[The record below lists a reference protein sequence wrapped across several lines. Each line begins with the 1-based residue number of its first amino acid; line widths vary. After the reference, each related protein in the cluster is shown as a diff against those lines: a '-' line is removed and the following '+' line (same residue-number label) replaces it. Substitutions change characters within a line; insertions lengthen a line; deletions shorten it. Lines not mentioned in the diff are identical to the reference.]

1 MCGKYYKDREFIPRL
16 NTLFSEEDIYPNEG
30 LVLEQDGEP
39 DVSPTD
45 RSVIIHLSG
54 DNVTA
59 SDMEWGF
66 RDPYH
71 DSLVINVRAESLF
84 EKKMFSESVQKRR
97 CLIPASGYY
106 EWDSAK
112 ARYRFSAADGELILL
127 AGLYRQEL
135 GKERYT
141 IITTEANDCM
151 APVHPRMPLM
161 IDKSEI
167 RKWLT
172 DNEFVREA
180 LTRRQEEL
188 KRAQDAGQISMG
200 IF

>member
-16 NTLFSEEDIYPNEG
+16 NTLFSEEDIYPDEG
-30 LVLEQDGEP
+30 LVMEQDEEP
-39 DVSPTD
+39 DVNPTD
-45 RSVIIHLSG
+45 RSVIIHMSG

-66 RDPYH
+66 RDPYP
-71 DSLVINVRAESLF
+71 DSLVINARAESLF

-112 ARYRFSAADGELILL
+112 ARYRFSATDGELILL

-135 GKERYT
+135 GKEHYT

-151 APVHPRMPLM
+151 ASVHPRMPLM

>member
-16 NTLFSEEDIYPNEG
+16 NTLFSEADIYPDEG

-71 DSLVINVRAESLF
+71 DSLVINARAESLF

-127 AGLYRQEL
+127 ACLYRQEL
-135 GKERYT
+135 GKEHYT
-141 IITTEANDCM
+141 IITTEANNCM

-172 DNEFVREA
+172 DNDFVREA

-188 KRAQDAGQISMG
+188 KRSQDAGQISMG

>member
-16 NTLFSEEDIYPNEG
+16 NTLFSEEDIYPDEG
-30 LVLEQDGEP
+30 LVMEQDGEP

-45 RSVIIHLSG
+45 RSVIIHMSG
-54 DNVTA
+54 DNVIA

-71 DSLVINVRAESLF
+71 DSLVINARAESLF

-112 ARYRFSAADGELILL
+112 ARYRFSAADGELIPL

-135 GKERYT
+135 GKEHYT
-141 IITTEANDCM
+141 IITTEANNCM

-172 DNEFVREA
+172 DNDFVREA

>member
-16 NTLFSEEDIYPNEG
+16 NTLFSEENIYPDEG
-30 LVLEQDGEP
+30 LVMEQDGEP

-45 RSVIIHLSG
+45 RSVIIHMSG

-71 DSLVINVRAESLF
+71 DSLVINARAESLF

-97 CLIPASGYY
+97 CLIPVSGYY

-135 GKERYT
+135 GKG
-141 IITTEANDCM
+141 
-151 APVHPRMPLM
+151 
-161 IDKSEI
+161 
-167 RKWLT
+167 
-172 DNEFVREA
+172 
-180 LTRRQEEL
+180 TRVCL
-188 KRAQDAGQISMG
+188 L
-200 IF
+200 